1 MRRTRSRPWPDDHR
15 PRVDSFLERL
25 PDVPN
30 RHATPMN
37 WASGLVVAAR
47 I

>member
-15 PRVDSFLERL
+15 PRVGSFLERL

-30 RHATPMN
+30 WHATPTN